1 MTLSAMAQSATLRVR
16 YIWGAT
22 IVWAAIWIGTAVV
35 LKGGGAFADMIPI
48 LTVGTGWF
56 MAVVPGQLATS
67 DHSSSR
73 PDRAR
78 EAPPR

>member
-1 MTLSAMAQSATLRVR
+1 MKLSASAPSAAVRVR

-35 LKGGGAFADMIPI
+35 LKGGGTFADMIPI

-56 MAVVPGQLATS
+56 MAVVPGQLAAS
-67 DHSSSR
+67 ADGGSGH
-73 PDRAR
+73 DRA
-78 EAPPR
+78 

>member
-1 MTLSAMAQSATLRVR
+1 MKLSASAPSAAVRVR

-35 LKGGGAFADMIPI
+35 LKGGGSFADMIPI

-56 MAVVPGQLATS
+56 IAVVSGQLAAA
-67 DHSSSR
+67 DHGSSG
-73 PDRAR
+73 DD
-78 EAPPR
+78 